1 MDDNQRDNKTDRA
14 PSGAD
19 EVSSPSADRGRKV
32 LSLINELEMERRDL
46 PPNMSLAADAPDI
59 SLLDE
64 EGCDPY
70 NSGSFRK
77 PKI

>member
-1 MDDNQRDNKTDRA
+1 MDDKQRNNKTDRA
-14 PSGAD
+14 RSGAD
-19 EVSSPSADRGRKV
+19 EVSSPSADRSRKV
-32 LSLINELEMERRDL
+32 LSLIDELDTERREV

-59 SLLDE
+59 SLLDH
-64 EGCDPY
+64 EGFDPY